1 MTTLTKFAHSC
12 FTITIGDQSLVI
24 DPGIYTDDF
33 AMPQQVAAVLITH
46 AHPDHCSP
54 ALIKRIMQAFPEAEI
69 ISVDDIIVD
78 STTISLPEDTLSV
91 RHATAAAPGD
101 TYQIGPFALE
111 FFGGEHA
118 MVSPHI
124 PRLHNLAVLINNR
137 IYYPGDSFALPQRPI
152 DVLALPVAAP
162 WLKFSEVR
170 SFLQAVTPRLAFP
183 VHDAILSDAGKG
195 LVDTLCTAAATEVG
209 VEYQRF
215 NITTLPQKDK

>member
-12 FTITIGDQSLVI
+12 FTITIDSQSLVI

-54 ALIKRIMQAFPEAEI
+54 ALIKRIIQAFPKAEI
-69 ISVDDIIVD
+69 ISVHDIIVD
-78 STTISLPEDTLSV
+78 STTISLPECTLSV
-91 RHATAAAPGD
+91 CHAIAAVPGD
-101 TYQIGPFALE
+101 TRQIGPFTLE

-118 MVSPHI
+118 VVSPNI
-124 PRLHNLAVLINNR
+124 PRLHNLAALINNR
-137 IYYPGDSFALPQRPI
+137 IYYPI

-162 WLKFSEVR
+162 WLKFSEAR
-170 SFLQAVTPRLAFP
+170 SFLQAVAPRLAFP

-195 LVDTLCTAAATEVG
+195 LIDTLCTAAAAEAG
-209 VEYQRF
+209 VKYQR
-215 NITTLPQKDK
+215 IETIELS

>member
-12 FTITIGDQSLVI
+12 FTITIDGQSLVV
-24 DPGIYTDDF
+24 DPGVYTDDF

-54 ALIKRIMQAFPEAEI
+54 ALIKRIIQAFPKAEI
-69 ISVDDIIVD
+69 ISVDSVIVD
-78 STTISLPEDTLSV
+78 NTTISLLEGTLSV
-91 RHATAAAPGD
+91 RHAIAAVPGD
-101 TYQIGPFALE
+101 TRQIGPFTLE

-118 MVSPHI
+118 VVSPDI
-124 PRLHNLAVLINNR
+124 PRLHNLAALINNR

-170 SFLQAVTPRLAFP
+170 SFLQAITPCLAFP

-195 LVDTLCTAAATEVG
+195 LIDTLCTAAAAEVG

-215 NITTLPQKDK
+215 NITTLPQQDK

>member
-12 FTITIGDQSLVI
+12 FTLTINGQSLVV
-24 DPGIYTDDF
+24 DPGVYTDDF

-54 ALIKRIMQAFPEAEI
+54 ALIKRIIQAFPEAEI

-78 STTISLPEDTLSV
+78 STTISLLEGTLSV
-91 RHATAAAPGD
+91 RYAIAAVPGD
-101 TYQIGPFALE
+101 TRQIGPFTLE

-118 MVSPHI
+118 VVSPDI
-124 PRLHNLAVLINNR
+124 PRLHNLAALINNR

-162 WLKFSEVR
+162 WLKFSEAR
-170 SFLQAVTPRLAFP
+170 SFLQAVAPRLAFP
-183 VHDAILSDAGKG
+183 VHDAILSDSGRG
-195 LVDTLCTAAATEVG
+195 LIDTLCTAAATEVG
-209 VEYQRF
+209 VKYKRIET
-215 NITTLPQKDK
+215 IELS

>member
-12 FTITIGDQSLVI
+12 FTLTINGQSLVV
-24 DPGIYTDDF
+24 DPGVYTDDF

-54 ALIKRIMQAFPEAEI
+54 ALIKRIMQAFPKAEI
-69 ISVDDIIVD
+69 ISVHDIIVD
-78 STTISLPEDTLSV
+78 STTISLPEGTISV
-91 RHATAAAPGD
+91 RHAIAAVPGD
-101 TYQIGPFALE
+101 TYQIGPFTLE

-118 MVSPHI
+118 AVSPDI
-124 PRLHNLAVLINNR
+124 PRLHNLAALINDR

-170 SFLQAVTPRLAFP
+170 SFLQAVAPRLAFP
-183 VHDAILSDAGKG
+183 IHDAILSNAGKG
-195 LVDTLCTAAATEVG
+195 LIDTLCTAAAAKVG

-215 NITTLPQKDK
+215 NITTLPQQDK

>member
-12 FTITIGDQSLVI
+12 FAVTIDGQSLVI
-24 DPGIYTDDF
+24 DPGVYTDDF
-33 AMPQQVAAVLITH
+33 VMPQQVVAVLITH

-54 ALIKRIMQAFPEAEI
+54 ALIKRIIQAFPEAEI
-69 ISVDDIIVD
+69 ISVDDIVVD
-78 STTISLPEDTLSV
+78 STTISLPEGTLSIH
-91 RHATAAAPGD
+91 HATAAVPGD
-101 TYQIGPFALE
+101 TLQIGPFTLE

-118 MVSPHI
+118 VVSPNI

-170 SFLQAVTPRLAFP
+170 SFLQAVVPRLAFP

-195 LVDTLCTAAATEVG
+195 LIDTLCTAAAAEVG

-215 NITTLPQKDK
+215 NITTLPQQDK